1 MQRNQRKLQIL
12 EILAEKPLTVGEIA
26 DMADISEHNALV
38 YFLRY
43 QEQGLLQKIE
53 TKPTTFCITD
63 RGIGRL
69 EFLLSEH

>member
-12 EILAEKPLTVGEIA
+12 EILAEKPLTVEETA
-26 DMADISEHNALV
+26 DVANTGEHNALV
-38 YFLRY
+38 YCLRY
-43 QEQGLLQKIE
+43 QEQGLLQKVE

-69 EFLLSEH
+69 EFLLSER